1 MGTIIEKVKEKGIKG
16 ICRSVYSRVSDPV
29 NCFMFYVF
37 KLFPLRENQ
46 IVLESEGDCSDNAY
60 ALYDY
65 MCKNGYLGKYK
76 VIWLVEDKK
85 KFKGDANTVYEWKQW
100 GRLAVKSVYYLATSK
115 YFLYDHVCLLAT
127 YTKRPE
133 QRVIYLGHGA
143 GYKAN
148 KGKGRYMPKTSFEE
162 TYTPG
167 RIPNALNTEYFKC
180 PAEMVKDL
188 GYPRLDYF
196 FEENEQIKGKL
207 EEYLKLD
214 QYDKVLLWMPTF
226 RKCDLNE
233 NISEDYIEN
242 ETGLPLLGTLQLLS
256 FFDQLLKD
264 KNMLLILKIHH
275 LQASLPIFKQKY
287 ENIKFLKDEDLLSR
301 GVQLYQFIKYTDA
314 LITDYSSISP
324 DYMLLNRPIIFT
336 LDDYEEFNKSRGIYP
351 ENALELMR
359 GYHVFTAEE
368 LMESVKEIHEGI
380 DKYKES
386 REELLPEF
394 HTHQDGLAAKRI
406 LDHLNIVV

>member
-1 MGTIIEKVKEKGIKG
+1 MGTIVSKIKEKGFKG
-16 ICRSVYSRVSDPV
+16 ICSSVYSRLSDQINFV
-29 NCFMFYVF
+29 MFYIF
-37 KLFPLRENQ
+37 KLLPLHDNR
-46 IVLESEGDCSDNAY
+46 IALESEGDCSDNAY

-65 MCKNGYLGKYK
+65 MRKNGYLGKYK
-76 VIWLVEDKK
+76 IIWFVEDKK
-85 KFKGDANTVYEWKQW
+85 KFTGDMNTVYVRKQW
-100 GRLAVKSVYYLATSK
+100 GKLAVRSVYYLATSK
-115 YFLYDHVCLLAT
+115 YFLYDHVCLMST
-127 YTKRPE
+127 YKKRKE

-148 KGKGRYMPKTSFEE
+148 KGKDGYIPKTNFEE
-162 TYTPG
+162 IYTPG

-196 FEENEQIKGKL
+196 FEKNEQVKEKL

-233 NISEDYIEN
+233 KISEDYIES

-256 FFDQLLKD
+256 YFDEFLKS

-287 ENIKFLKDEDLLSR
+287 ENIIFLKDEDLLSR
-301 GVQLYQFIKYTDA
+301 GIQLYQFIKYTDV

-336 LDDYEEFNKSRGIYP
+336 LDDYEEYNKSRGIYP

-406 LDHLNIVV
+406 LDHLKIMV